1 MRVRLR
7 TLSNTRTR
15 PSRTVTE
22 VPSQRRLVS
31 HRVPI
36 EPALT
41 EPVTVRQRPPRSD
54 THRRLR
60 RRLRRDALAVGAAA
74 EAKARPAVA
83 ARAPPAAQPVRRPR
97 RNSVNGREPE
107 SWRMVKS
114 PEKTL

>member
-41 EPVTVRQRPPRSD
+41 EPVAVRQRPPRSE
-54 THRRLR
+54 THRRFLR
-60 RRLRRDALAVGAAA
+60 RFLRFL
-74 EAKARPAVA
+74 A
-83 ARAPPAAQPVRRPR
+83 ARATGRAGAARAKAGAATGADAVVALLAAGQ
-97 RNSVNGREPE
+97 PE
-107 SWRMVKS
+107 SL
-114 PEKTL
+114 P